1 MCQQRDPPKGKQ
13 MRNSVRPMSSRQDPK
28 PAWSPLLLLS
38 GSVAAAVLLIGTS
51 LSVAGEW
58 AEPAGE
64 EPLAGAR
71 PAADPRLPAAPAA
84 EPLRLATATP
94 LR

>member
-1 MCQQRDPPKGKQ
+1 
-13 MRNSVRPMSSRQDPK
+13 MRNSARPVSSRQRRA

-51 LSVAGEW
+51 LSVASEW
-58 AEPAGE
+58 AEPAGDD
-64 EPLAGAR
+64 LSADAR
-71 PAADPRLPAAPAA
+71 PAEGSLLPAAPAA
-84 EPLRLATATP
+84 EPLRVATATP